1 MAAISIAR
9 DDADVGFHPGRDAG
23 FRALVAALRSCWRVG
38 SITMIGPDGASFRV
52 DGQEPGPEASLRVKD
67 PRFVR
72 RILAG
77 GDVGFADSYIA
88 GECESPDLAELLCA
102 FSANF
107 DSIAAILG
115 GNPLARFVNF
125 IAHAL
130 NRNSTKGSRK
140 NILAHYDLGNS
151 FYSLWLDEG
160 LNYSSGLYLSGDE
173 DLARAQSHK
182 HRALAQAMD
191 LQRGMS
197 VCEIGCGW
205 GGFAEFAAR
214 EYDAR
219 VTAVT
224 ISPAQHAY
232 AQRRIAA
239 AGLAD
244 KVSVELCDYRS
255 IEGRFD
261 RIASIEMFEAVGEA
275 YWPTYFDKVRSLLA
289 PGGKAGLQII
299 TIRDDLF
306 EGYRKRPDFIQLQ
319 VFPGG
324 MLPSETRLK
333 AETDRAGLAQTAVRR
348 FGQDYARTLAEW
360 GRRYRAQAQAAQEQG
375 FDAAFDRMWR
385 YYLAYCEAGFR
396 TARTDVVQI
405 GLEAV

>member
-1 MAAISIAR
+1 MAAISIDHA
-9 DDADVGFHPGRDAG
+9 DAEGGFHPGRDAG
-23 FRALVAALRSCWRVG
+23 FRALVAALRPCWRTG
-38 SITMIGPDGASFRV
+38 SITLIGPDGASFRI

-72 RILAG
+72 RILTS
-77 GDVGFADSYIA
+77 GDVGFADAYIA

-107 DSIAAILG
+107 DGIAAILG

-130 NRNSTKGSRK
+130 NRNSEKGSRK

-151 FYSLWLDEG
+151 FYRLWLDEG
-160 LNYSSGLYLSGDE
+160 LNYSSGLYLSGHE
-173 DLARAQSHK
+173 DLAEAQTHK
-182 HRALAQAMD
+182 HRALAEAMR
-191 LQRGMS
+191 LERGMS
-197 VCEIGCGW
+197 VLEIGCGW

-239 AGLAD
+239 AGLSD

-289 PGGKAGLQII
+289 PGGRAGLQII

-324 MLPSETRLK
+324 MLPSETRLE
-333 AETDRAGLAQTAVRR
+333 AETTRAGLKQTDIRR

-360 GRRYRAQAQAAQEQG
+360 GKRYRAQAAAAQAQG
-375 FDAAFDRMWR
+375 FDATFDRMWR